1 MNPVTLWIT
10 LAIMSLA
17 AVGFA
22 AWPLYKHRR
31 GLTPLVGAA
40 IIFVVALSSGL
51 YYRQG
56 SPDLQSAGGP
66 GADAG
71 LPGMDDAIAS
81 LAQRLEE
88 NPDNADGWSML
99 GRSYMSVGNYSGAVE
114 AFDKAMQLESGQN
127 AQTLVALGEA
137 QLAFTNSPIDG
148 AIASLFENALAL
160 DPNNPQ
166 ALFYGGIAAFNRDD
180 NELAANRWERLL
192 GLNPPAEIQG
202 VLQQRIA
209 EWRGEAPPAIDHPPI
224 TTSEPVAQTSEQQGS
239 VEVGPMSD
247 GAVVRSLVTLS
258 GEAAAALSGDHT
270 VFIFARDAA
279 VPIPPIAAVRRR
291 LSELPAAVELG
302 DRESMVPGREL
313 SGFPEFEL
321 IARVSLSGQP
331 GAQPGDWFGTV
342 IVNPDDNND
351 VEITIQQQVQ

>member
-1 MNPVTLWIT
+1 MTLWIT
-10 LAIMSLA
+10 FAIMSLM

-56 SPDLQSAGGP
+56 NPDLQSAGGS

-88 NPDNADGWSML
+88 NPENADGWSML

-114 AFDKAMQLESGQN
+114 AFEKAMQLESGQN

-137 QLAFTNSPIDG
+137 QLALTNSPIDG
-148 AIASLFENALAL
+148 SIASLFENALAL
-160 DPNNPQ
+160 DANNPQ
-166 ALFYGGIAAFNRDD
+166 ALFYGGIAAFNRGD
-180 NELAANRWERLL
+180 NAMAADRWERLL
-192 GLNPPAEIQG
+192 ASNPPAEIQG

-209 EWRGEAPPAIDHPPI
+209 EWRGEAPPTIEQPPV
-224 TTSEPVAQTSEQQGS
+224 TASEPVAQAAEQPGS
-239 VEVGPMSD
+239 PDIGPLSD
-247 GAVVRSLVTLS
+247 GAVVRAVVSLS
-258 GEAAAALSGDHT
+258 DEAAAALSGDHT
-270 VFIFARDAA
+270 VFIIARDAA
-279 VPIPPIAAVRRR
+279 VPVPPIAAVRRR
-291 LSELPAAVELG
+291 LSDLPAAVELG
-302 DRESMVPGREL
+302 DRQSMVPGREL

-342 IVNPDDNND
+342 IVKPDDNND